1 MKKVYTKI
9 PAMIAMLISVVT
21 AALVL
26 ASIVYA
32 LKGGDA
38 YIGFLVGIGLYYIE
52 IIIYFFY
59 FIDAILSI
67 VKAIKKIQPIF
78 NSILAF
84 LIVGTIPMVLW
95 ALSAKR
101 MYIGLVCVY
110 YFAIFVLEVISIVKH
125 IKIMRECKKNKEN
138 QGFRPVTF

>member
-110 YFAIFVLEVISIVKH
+110 YFAIFVFEVISIVKH
-125 IKIMRECKKNKEN
+125 VKIMRDCKKEQRKA
-138 QGFRPVTF
+138 GF

>member
-1 MKKVYTKI
+1 MKKLYTKI

-26 ASIVYA
+26 ASIVYV

-95 ALSAKR
+95 ALSAKQ

-110 YFAIFVLEVISIVKH
+110 YFVIFVLEVISIVKH

-138 QGFRPVTF
+138 QGF

>member
-9 PAMIAMLISVVT
+9 PAMIAMLISVIT

-32 LKGGDA
+32 LNSGDA
-38 YIGFLVGIGLYYIE
+38 SIGFLVGIGLCYIE
-52 IIIYFFY
+52 IIIYVFY

-78 NSILAF
+78 NSILAL
-84 LIVGTIPMVLW
+84 LIVGTIPLDLW

-101 MYIGLVCVY
+101 MYIGLVCVH
-110 YFAIFVLEVISIVKH
+110 YFTIFVLEVISIVKH
-125 IKIMRECKKNKEN
+125 IKIMRDCKKEQRKSS
-138 QGFRPVTF
+138 F